1 VKPVSVA
8 EQADARTGERGPVG
22 AQLARAR
29 IAHGLSIDDL
39 YRRTNV
45 RPIVI
50 SALERDDVRPSGGV
64 VYARGHLRTL
74 GQALGLDVTPLLAAF
89 DASHGTTSA
98 PVLIPD
104 TDAAEVSLRSSG
116 PSTTGPRWPLALAAV
131 LVVVIVVALVQLV
144 LPGKDKGNPVHIR
157 AASPVV
163 SSSAKPKTVAPKP
176 SAQPPSL
183 TFPVPAQG
191 VTLRIIL
198 ASKPSWLA
206 AMDERGVQLLQRVVQ
221 PSDQPLDLH
230 AAGQLNVTIGD
241 ASAAALSCNGHPLGP
256 LGGPGQV
263 VSLSLLRGT
272 IQCPAG

>member
-1 VKPVSVA
+1 MSVA
-8 EQADARTGERGPVG
+8 EQAGATTGERGPVG

-29 IAHGLSIDDL
+29 VAHGLSIEDL

-45 RPIVI
+45 RPVVI

-89 DASHGTTSA
+89 DAGHGSGSA

-104 TDAAEVSLRSSG
+104 TDPAEVSLRVRR
-116 PSTTGPRWPLALAAV
+116 TRATGPRWPFALAVV

-144 LPGKDKGNPVHIR
+144 LPDKSDSTHHLG
-157 AASPVV
+157 AV
-163 SSSAKPKTVAPKP
+163 SSAPAQPKTLAPKP
-176 SAQPPSL
+176 VARPPSL
-183 TFPVPAQG
+183 TFPVPADG

-206 AMDERGVQLLQRVVQ
+206 IRDERGVELVQRVMQ
-221 PSDQPLDLH
+221 PSNQALDLH
-230 AAGQLNVTIGD
+230 AAGSLNATFGD
-241 ASAAALSCNGHPLGP
+241 ASAAAVSCNGHPLGP

-263 VSLSLLRGT
+263 ITLILVRGSA
-272 IQCPAG
+272 QCPAG